1 MAYDPFDP
9 YAGDVDPNTGMP
21 IEQPEPEK
29 PKRSPLNPN
38 APSDADL
45 IKWYQVGPHRDP
57 SADELAGWRSGLFTD
72 PAASPEYIQN
82 QIMQSGET
90 SAWTA
95 AHPQTGKMDD
105 GGGSS
110 YTPGGSSY
118 RPGLGASGSSGG
130 NALVKY
136 LLGEGMNP
144 ASSNPAFSID
154 PNDPIIRGRVNA
166 FGATQQKSAR
176 DSLAALAERRG
187 PNSNIGAETR
197 RAGEQVGAA
206 TSGYEAELLGQQMQA
221 RQEQIIAALSGALG
235 YLTNQERNML
245 TEELTQMQLQQ
256 QAYQFDQNQ
265 DYLYSPFGPGM
276 GDY

>member
-136 LLGEGMNP
+136 LLSEGMNP
-144 ASSNPAFSID
+144 ASSNPAFRDRASKVD
-154 PNDPIIRGRVNA
+154 PRCNGCCWISETSWSTSSSRIAASTTSSRGC
-166 FGATQQKSAR
+166 GT
-176 DSLAALAERRG
+176 
-187 PNSNIGAETR
+187 TR
-197 RAGEQVGAA
+197 RARPGSSA
-206 TSGYEAELLGQQMQA
+206 
-221 RQEQIIAALSGALG
+221 
-235 YLTNQERNML
+235 
-245 TEELTQMQLQQ
+245 
-256 QAYQFDQNQ
+256 
-265 DYLYSPFGPGM
+265 SPP
-276 GDY
+276 